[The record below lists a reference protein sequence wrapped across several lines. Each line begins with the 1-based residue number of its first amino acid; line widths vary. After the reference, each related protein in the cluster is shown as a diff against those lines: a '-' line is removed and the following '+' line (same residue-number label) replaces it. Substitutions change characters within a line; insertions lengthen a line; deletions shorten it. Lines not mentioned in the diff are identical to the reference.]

1 MTTSEHPSSANPDSD
16 ACWQKASE
24 AVRAGDHDTAIIWF
38 QRCLEQSP
46 DHPLAALNL
55 GILLTNKKRYPEAIT
70 RLEHAVNLAP
80 NVNSVTALANA
91 SHRAGKHDD
100 AVRYLKDI
108 VKSVPGHVPTLLQ
121 LGEISDQRGDRKGA
135 REYYR
140 QATVSDETDLN
151 AAIKYAI
158 ASWADDPAETA
169 AVLDRHLAR
178 PDLGAEGR
186 VTVLLGLIIYKEFHE
201 RIKRGLMPYHAT
213 DLKELFFTYTKS
225 EFAELKR
232 LCLEEAEKNP
242 TNANAQVKKFM
253 ALFCSGDRVG
263 AQQSLAGF
271 KSAAAGQ
278 IWDAVTFDPAFY
290 QMLEQFTDADLVK
303 GLPPVQEVIAAT
315 FSDKPVAYL
324 SCNFLYFENFA
335 APMLRSL
342 AGIAPGEQ
350 VHVHIM
356 DATEEQLTAATSFC
370 NNLAGITIALSVEQ
384 PGADKQGMAAARSY
398 YHAIRFI
405 RYYQHLVHYKRTL
418 WLMDVDALFNRD
430 PNVMYEVLGDN
441 DAAMRIRAGR
451 LEPWNQFNACIV
463 AGTPSAPSLEYF
475 RLIAAYIA
483 HFYQKKGLRWGID
496 QLAMYGV
503 FEYMRDE
510 GRAPSLAFLDDKA
523 IDYDYL
529 EAGIIWCNSG
539 RNKFLHLQRNPD
551 GSIAVDDPDRAA
563 YIKLFDKY
571 YAPLSG

>member
-1 MTTSEHPSSANPDSD
+1 MATPDQPTSATPATDTF
-16 ACWQKASE
+16 WQKATE
-24 AVRAGDHDTAIIWF
+24 AVRAGDNDTAITWF
-38 QRCLEQSP
+38 RQCLDQTP

-55 GILLTNKKRYPEAIT
+55 GILLANKKDYREAISL
-70 RLEHAVNLAP
+70 LERAVNLSP
-80 NVNSVTALANA
+80 NLNSVTALASA
-91 SHRAGKHDD
+91 LLRAGRTDD
-100 AVRYLKDI
+100 AIRYLKDI

-121 LGEISDQRGDRKGA
+121 LGEISDQRGDRKSA

-140 QATVSDETDLN
+140 QATVADETDLN
-151 AAIKYAI
+151 AATKYAI

-169 AVLDRHLAR
+169 AVLDKHLAR
-178 PDLGAEGR
+178 TDLDAGGR
-186 VTVLLGLIIYKEFHE
+186 AKILLGLIIYKEFHE

-213 DLKELFFTYTKS
+213 DLEELFFTYTQR
-225 EFAELKR
+225 EFTELKK
-232 LCLEEAEKNP
+232 LCLEDAEQNP
-242 TNANAQVKKFM
+242 TSPSAQIKKFM

-263 AQQSLAGF
+263 AQKTLAGF
-271 KSAAAGQ
+271 QSTVAGQ
-278 IWDAVTFDPAFY
+278 VWDAVTFDPAFY
-290 QMLEQFTDADLVK
+290 QMLEQFTEADLVK
-303 GLPPVQEVIAAT
+303 GLPPVQEIITAE

-324 SCNFLYFENFA
+324 SCNYTYFENFA

-342 AGIAPGEQ
+342 ADIAPGEQ
-350 VHVHIM
+350 AHVHIM
-356 DATEEQLTAATSFC
+356 DATEEQLAAATAFC
-370 NNLAGITIALSVEQ
+370 KSLKNIAVALSVEQ
-384 PGADKQGMAAARSY
+384 PGVDKQGIMVARSY

-418 WLMDVDALFNRD
+418 WLMDVDALFNRN
-430 PNVMYEVLGDN
+430 PNVMYEILGQK

-463 AGTPSAPSLEYF
+463 AGTPSAPSLAYF

-510 GRAPSLAFLDDKA
+510 GRAPELAFLGDKA

-529 EAGIIWCNSG
+529 EDGIVWCNSG

-571 YAPLSG
+571 YTPLGG

>member
-1 MTTSEHPSSANPDSD
+1 MTTTDQPSSVAPAPDI
-16 ACWQKASE
+16 CWQKATE
-24 AVRAGDHDTAIIWF
+24 AVRTGDNDAAISWF
-38 QRCLEQSP
+38 QLCADQAPE
-46 DHPLAALNL
+46 HPLAALNL
-55 GILLTNKKRYPEAIT
+55 GILLTNKKKYAEAISY
-70 RLEHAVNLAP
+70 LERAVKLTPNL
-80 NVNSVTALANA
+80 NSVTALANA
-91 SHRAGKHDD
+91 LLRAGKTDD
-100 AVRYLKDI
+100 AVRYFKDI
-108 VKSVPGHVPTLLQ
+108 IRSVPGHVPTLLQ
-121 LGEISDQRGDRKGA
+121 LGEIGDQNGDRKGA

-140 QATVSDETDLN
+140 QATEADNTDLN

-158 ASWADDPAETA
+158 ASWADDPAETV

-178 PDLGAEGR
+178 PELESEGR
-186 VTVLLGLIIYKEFHE
+186 AKILLGLIIYKEFHE

-213 DLKELFFTYTKS
+213 DLKELFFNYTKS
-225 EFAELKR
+225 EFAELRK
-232 LCLEEAEKNP
+232 LCLEEANKNP
-242 TNANAQVKKFM
+242 SSASAQIKKFM

-263 AQQSLAGF
+263 AQQTLASF
-271 KSAAAGQ
+271 RDVMAGQ
-278 IWDAVTFDPAFY
+278 VWDAVNFDPAFY

-303 GLPPVQEVIAAT
+303 GLPSVQDIITAE
-315 FSDKPVAYL
+315 FSDRPVAYL
-324 SCNFLYFENFA
+324 SCNYMYFENFA

-342 AGIAPGEQ
+342 ADIAPGEQ
-350 VHVHIM
+350 AHVHIM
-356 DATEEQLTAATSFC
+356 DATEEQLAAATSFC
-370 NNLAGITIALSVEQ
+370 KSLSSIAIALSVEQ
-384 PGADKQGMAAARSY
+384 PGVDKKGIMVARSY

-430 PNVMYEVLGDN
+430 PNAMYEVLGEK

-463 AGTPSAPSLEYF
+463 AGTPSAPSLAYF

-483 HFYQKKGLRWGID
+483 HFYQKQGLRWGID

-510 GRAPSLAFLDDKA
+510 GRAPDLAFLDDKA

-529 EAGIIWCNSG
+529 ENGIIWCNSG

-571 YAPLSG
+571 YAPLGG